1 MLMLVQY
8 LKEDIGKQVRN
19 SDSQGHTF
27 ESGKSADMIVT
38 TTPLIEGEVIGEYR
52 GLVGGEAI
60 LSATVFR
67 PVIGGIFEV
76 PGLQPKDYSQSME
89 SAREQALSRMMR
101 AAGERG
107 ANAVV
112 GVHIDCKSIC
122 LNENEHSV
130 IVIATGTAVRYVD

>member
-1 MLMLVQY
+1 MLMLVEY
-8 LKEDIGKQVRN
+8 LKEDIGEQVRN

-38 TTPLIEGEVIGEYR
+38 TTPQIEGEVIGEYR
-52 GLVGGEAI
+52 GLVGGEAV

-67 PVIGGIFEV
+67 PVIGGIFEI

-112 GVHIDCKSIC
+112 GVHID
-122 LNENEHSV
+122 
-130 IVIATGTAVRYVD
+130 